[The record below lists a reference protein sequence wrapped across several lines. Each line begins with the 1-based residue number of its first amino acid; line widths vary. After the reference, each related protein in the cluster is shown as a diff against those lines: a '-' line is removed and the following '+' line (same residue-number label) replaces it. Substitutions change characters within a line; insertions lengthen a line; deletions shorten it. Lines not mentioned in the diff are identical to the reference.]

1 MTLLVILV
9 IQEGSL
15 EVGEVVG
22 LGPRAGARHPRR
34 DTLEGEHIPI
44 RCPVTIPVHWGM
56 TDSQDSKAQRSSE
69 PDCGRPSPSNPDP
82 ELQSEEPVLRS
93 RSCPTLSPTLEGFVG
108 LDEDESSAAEIHE
121 AAEELADALF
131 AAAEPPDPNRR
142 IRTRTRVRRTRP

>member
-1 MTLLVILV
+1 MRWLGWVQGREPD
-9 IQEGSL
+9 IQ
-15 EVGEVVG
+15 V
-22 LGPRAGARHPRR
+22 RR

-82 ELQSEEPVLRS
+82 EPQSEELVLRS

-131 AAAEPPDPNRR
+131 AAAEPPDPTRRVRPYRR
-142 IRTRTRVRRTRP
+142 IRTRTRVQRTRLGVRP